1 MRKSAGH
8 DEQSEGQ
15 KHPVK
20 RYFTAAS
27 VNEIGESYRDRE
39 IGDANQRVR
48 DDVTPHQGTASQVAI
63 EVRQITG
70 REDVLPEPGPSDKEC
85 EQD

>member
-1 MRKSAGH
+1 M
-8 DEQSEGQ
+8 
-15 KHPVK
+15 K

-27 VNEIGESYRDRE
+27 VNEIGESYRYRE
-39 IGDANQRVR
+39 IRDANQGIRY
-48 DDVTPHQGTASQVAI
+48 DVTPHQGTASQVAI

-70 REDVLPEPGPSDKEC
+70 REDVLPERGPSGKEY